1 MQRRLSAALVAFL
14 GIFWAGQALALQDEP
29 PEPPPVY
36 VPSSYEIV
44 DEMLKLAQVTKD
56 DVVFDLGC
64 GDGRIVIAAAKLG
77 ARGVGIDIDPVRIKE
92 SKENAEAAG
101 VTDRVTFRNEDL
113 FTSDVSSATVVTL
126 YLLPVRIARLKS
138 KLWRELKV
146 GTRIVAHDFP
156 FTDWEPE
163 KKVSIAN
170 HTLYLWTITD
180 EVKKQQAQMQQQS
193 KN

>member
-1 MQRRLSAALVAFL
+1 MRRVFHLGLVQLAALLWVVPV
-14 GIFWAGQALALQDEP
+14 LALQDEP

-92 SKENAEAAG
+92 SNENAAAAG

-126 YLLPVRIARLKS
+126 YLLPVRIARLKT

-163 KKVSIAN
+163 KKVTINN
-170 HTLYLWTITD
+170 HTLYLWTVNE
-180 EVKKQQAQMQQQS
+180 EVKKQLAQSQQN